1 MTGNQK
7 NCSVVDQYM
16 NLRLL
21 SWRIKG
27 VERYS
32 LELKTELALC
42 WPCHTPVAEQ
52 IHRKCPCVTQPGLVA
67 WMAKQKQWQNYQKGR
82 NEHIKNS
89 FTANGLQTKI
99 PKYVSD
105 SLDSCSKAD
114 KQIKPNC
121 YETKILLQKKL
132 IIWNSLTK
140 TLK

>member
-1 MTGNQK
+1 M
-7 NCSVVDQYM
+7 
-16 NLRLL
+16 
-21 SWRIKG
+21 
-27 VERYS
+27 
-32 LELKTELALC
+32 LALPH
-42 WPCHTPVAEQ
+42 PCSTTD
-52 IHRKCPCVTQPGLVA
+52 TQEMPLCDLA
-67 WMAKQKQWQNYQKGR
+67 WSGSLDGQVEAMAKLLEREEWAHKKT
-82 NEHIKNS
+82 
-89 FTANGLQTKI
+89 FTANGLRTKI